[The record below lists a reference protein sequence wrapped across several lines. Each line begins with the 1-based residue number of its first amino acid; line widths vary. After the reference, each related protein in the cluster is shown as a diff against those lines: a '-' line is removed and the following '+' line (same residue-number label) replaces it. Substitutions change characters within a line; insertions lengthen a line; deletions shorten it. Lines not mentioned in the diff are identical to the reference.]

1 MLSPLFSSHWY
12 QLSPFEVEME
22 LEVQRDVVKLHFW
35 RTTQRRTEQI
45 AGRQQ
50 CWLGKVSTSP
60 PGSSR
65 AKAASEESQVG
76 QIGWV
81 LFHHLTQPLARSWQK
96 KSMLSATSAFPRG
109 TLYIPSGT
117 VWPHLEIWWALKE
130 GKAGDCLT
138 TLAQLDNL
146 KVNLNGPPA
155 YVCLSQLQI
164 SEKKWQFQVS
174 RRSNQQHPQSASSL
188 LNDTLSSYA
197 LWWPQHS

>member
-96 KSMLSATSAFPRG
+96 KKHAVSYFCFSQGYALYSLGNSVTSSWNMMSSKGGKSWRLSNHTCTTRQP
-109 TLYIPSGT
+109 
-117 VWPHLEIWWALKE
+117 E
-130 GKAGDCLT
+130 GKSEWSTCL
-138 TLAQLDNL
+138 
-146 KVNLNGPPA
+146 
-155 YVCLSQLQI
+155 CLSVTTPNLRKEMAVPSKSQ
-164 SEKKWQFQVS
+164 K
-174 RRSNQQHPQSASSL
+174 
-188 LNDTLSSYA
+188 
-197 LWWPQHS
+197 